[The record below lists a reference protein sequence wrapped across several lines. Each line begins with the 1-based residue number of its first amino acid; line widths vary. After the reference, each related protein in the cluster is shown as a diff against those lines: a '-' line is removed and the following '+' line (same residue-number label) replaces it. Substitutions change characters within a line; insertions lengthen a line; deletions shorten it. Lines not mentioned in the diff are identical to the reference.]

1 MAKVKV
7 DPDVQKL
14 IDEYN
19 SAYNILCRSGEFLY
33 GARLSAAK
41 TIANVEDL
49 VNSIANHPKTFD
61 TNIEAIK
68 FNKEKFAGAQ
78 EFAKQEYENAK
89 KGAVGAAAGVG
100 AGGAIAAMGPT
111 AAMWVATTFGTASTG
126 TAISALS
133 AGGMAAGNALLA
145 LAGPIGW
152 GIAGASL
159 VATFFITRNKK
170 KKIEAEKQETISKI
184 KRAISSTKEC
194 RGKIADLHGRIN
206 DLRYKLIHAESQLR
220 EDVYGADYMSLSED
234 AKLALGALVNN
245 TLSLSELLNKTI
257 D

>member
-78 EFAKQEYENAK
+78 APGHLRRGIPQGQGLCFRK
-89 KGAVGAAAGVG
+89 
-100 AGGAIAAMGPT
+100 
-111 AAMWVATTFGTASTG
+111 AS
-126 TAISALS
+126 
-133 AGGMAAGNALLA
+133 
-145 LAGPIGW
+145 
-152 GIAGASL
+152 
-159 VATFFITRNKK
+159 
-170 KKIEAEKQETISKI
+170 
-184 KRAISSTKEC
+184 
-194 RGKIADLHGRIN
+194 
-206 DLRYKLIHAESQLR
+206 
-220 EDVYGADYMSLSED
+220 
-234 AKLALGALVNN
+234 
-245 TLSLSELLNKTI
+245 
-257 D
+257 